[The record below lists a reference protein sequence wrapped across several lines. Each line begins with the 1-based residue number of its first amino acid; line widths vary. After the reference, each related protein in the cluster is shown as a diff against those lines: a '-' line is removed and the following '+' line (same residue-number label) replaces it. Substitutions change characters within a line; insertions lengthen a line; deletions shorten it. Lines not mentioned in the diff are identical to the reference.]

1 MEVFMVFYLQ
11 GLTIGLAYVAPIG
24 LQNLFVINSA
34 LTQKRGRAYLTALI
48 VTFFDVT
55 LMLAC
60 FFGVGALMERFRWL
74 QLAILLVGSVI
85 VCWIGIGLLR
95 SKATLDTSRANVDLP
110 ILKLAGKAC
119 VVTWFNPQALIDGTM
134 LFGAFHVSLPA
145 GLEVPF
151 VLGAGSAS
159 VLWFF
164 GVTTLISLFSAKFS
178 DKVLR
183 VINIVCGC
191 VIIFY
196 GLKLMYNFV
205 QMVIAG

>member
-1 MEVFMVFYLQ
+1 MEFYLQ

-60 FFGVGALMERFRWL
+60 FFCVGALMERFRWL

-119 VVTWFNPQALIDGTM
+119 VVTWFNPQALIDGIM
-134 LFGAFHVSLPA
+134 LFGAFHASLPA

>member
-1 MEVFMVFYLQ
+1 MEFYLQ

-134 LFGAFHVSLPA
+134 LFGAFHASLPA

-159 VLWFF
+159 IFWFF

>member
-1 MEVFMVFYLQ
+1 MEFYLQ

-74 QLAILLVGSVI
+74 QLGVLLVGSLI

-95 SKATLDTSRANVDLP
+95 SKATLDTSRADVNMPV
-110 ILKLAGKAC
+110 LKLAGRAC

-134 LFGAFHVSLPA
+134 LFGAFHASLPA
-145 GLEVPF
+145 GLELPF
-151 VLGAGSAS
+151 VMGAASAS
-159 VLWFF
+159 ILWFS
-164 GVTTLISLFSAKFS
+164 GITTLITLFSAKFN

-196 GLKLMYNFV
+196 GLKLLYNFI
-205 QMVIAG
+205 QMIAG

>member
-1 MEVFMVFYLQ
+1 MEFYLQ

-74 QLAILLVGSVI
+74 QLAILLVGSLI

-95 SKATLDTSRANVDLP
+95 SKATLDTSRANVNVSVLQ
-110 ILKLAGKAC
+110 LAGKAC

-134 LFGAFHVSLPA
+134 LFGAFHASLPA
-145 GLEVPF
+145 GLELPF
-151 VLGAGSAS
+151 VLGAASAS
-159 VLWFF
+159 ILWFS
-164 GVTTLISLFSAKFS
+164 GITTLITLFSAKFN

-183 VINIVCGC
+183 WINIVCGC

-196 GLKLMYNFV
+196 GLKLLYNFV
-205 QMVIAG
+205 QMVMGM

>member
-1 MEVFMVFYLQ
+1 MEFYLQ

-74 QLAILLVGSVI
+74 QLGVLLVGSLI

-95 SKATLDTSRANVDLP
+95 SKATLDTSRADVNMPV
-110 ILKLAGKAC
+110 LKLAGKAC

-134 LFGAFHVSLPA
+134 LFGAFHASLPA
-145 GLEVPF
+145 GLELPF
-151 VLGAGSAS
+151 VMGAASAS
-159 VLWFF
+159 ILWFS
-164 GVTTLISLFSAKFS
+164 GITTLITLFSAKFN

-183 VINIVCGC
+183 VINIVCGY

-196 GLKLMYNFV
+196 GLKLLYSFI
-205 QMVIAG
+205 QMIAG

>member
-1 MEVFMVFYLQ
+1 MEFYLQ

-119 VVTWFNPQALIDGTM
+119 VVTWFNPQALIDGIM
-134 LFGAFHVSLPA
+134 LFGAFHASLPA

>member
-1 MEVFMVFYLQ
+1 MEFYLQ

-74 QLAILLVGSVI
+74 QLAILLVGSLI

-95 SKATLDTSRANVDLP
+95 SKATLDTSRANVNVS
-110 ILKLAGKAC
+110 ILQLAGKAC

-134 LFGAFHVSLPA
+134 LFGAFHASLPA
-145 GLEVPF
+145 GLELPF
-151 VLGAGSAS
+151 VLGAASAS
-159 VLWFF
+159 ILWFS
-164 GVTTLISLFSAKFS
+164 GITTLITLFSAKFN

-183 VINIVCGC
+183 WINIICGC

-196 GLKLMYNFV
+196 GLKLLYNFV
-205 QMVIAG
+205 QMVMGM

>member
-1 MEVFMVFYLQ
+1 MDFYLQ

-74 QLAILLVGSVI
+74 QLGVLLVGSLI

-95 SKATLDTSRANVDLP
+95 SKATLDTSRADVNMPV
-110 ILKLAGKAC
+110 LKLAGKAC

-134 LFGAFHVSLPA
+134 LFGAFHASLPA
-145 GLEVPF
+145 GLELPF
-151 VLGAGSAS
+151 VMGAASAS
-159 VLWFF
+159 ILWFS
-164 GVTTLISLFSAKFS
+164 GITTLITLFSAKFN

-196 GLKLMYNFV
+196 GLKLLYNFI
-205 QMVIAG
+205 QMIAG

>member
-1 MEVFMVFYLQ
+1 MEFYLQ

-134 LFGAFHVSLPA
+134 LFGAFHASLPA

-205 QMVIAG
+205 QMMIAG

>member
-1 MEVFMVFYLQ
+1 MEFYLQ

-134 LFGAFHVSLPA
+134 LFGAFHASLPA

-151 VLGAGSAS
+151 VLGAGSAP